1 MTSLTRRVG
10 AYEVTVLD
18 DGPFT
23 SGVDTLVHANGPEAQ
38 ARMLDTL
45 GDRMIVF
52 DVNHYALR
60 GPGGLTLI
68 DAGTGPDANP
78 SLGQARAAMRE
89 QGIAP
94 GAVDRVVLTHLHFDH
109 ALGLLDGD
117 AAYFPNAEILI
128 PAIELA
134 FYTSEAARLA
144 LPEARRSSFPIT
156 ERILRAYG
164 DRIRP
169 FLPGE
174 VLPGITTLALPGHT
188 MGQTGFVIGG
198 GSETLV
204 FWGDALHMGDLQTT
218 DADISTIFD
227 YDPRL
232 AARTRRWMLD
242 RAIEKNWLIAG
253 SHLTGFNRVARN
265 GSAYQIVPA

>member
-1 MTSLTRRVG
+1 MTSNSRHVG
-10 AYEVTVLD
+10 DYDVTILN

-23 SGVDTLVHANGPEAQ
+23 SGSDTLVHANGPEAQ
-38 ARMLDTL
+38 ARMLEAF
-45 GDRMIVF
+45 GNRKIIF
-52 DVNHYALR
+52 DVNLFALR

-78 SLGQARAAMRE
+78 TLGQSRAAMQE
-89 QGIAP
+89 QGISP
-94 GAVDRVVLTHLHFDH
+94 DAVDRILLTHLHFDH

-117 AAYFPNAEILI
+117 KAYFPNAEIWV

-134 FYTSEAARLA
+134 FYTSEAARMA
-144 LPEARRSSFPIT
+144 LPEARRASFPIT
-156 ERILRAYG
+156 ERILRAYS

-169 FLPGE
+169 FVPGTILPS
-174 VLPGITTLALPGHT
+174 ITTVSLPGHT
-188 MGQTGFVIGG
+188 MGQTGFVLNG

-204 FWGDALHMGDLQTT
+204 FWGDALHMNELQTN
-218 DADISTIFD
+218 DPDISTIYD

-242 RAIEKNWLIAG
+242 RAVEDNWLIAG
-253 SHLTGFNRVARN
+253 SHLTGFSRVARR
-265 GSAYQIVPA
+265 GQSYEIVPA